1 MAGGAMTAALTT
13 VKWTVDAYHRMVDAG
28 ILADVRAELLWGDV
42 VERAPEGQPHAHLSS
57 SGADYIRAV
66 LGGRVKV
73 REAKPITLANRSE
86 PEPDI
91 AVVQD
96 LGDVYLEHHPF
107 AENVFWLVEYADA
120 SLKKD
125 LESKPLLY
133 GEAGIV
139 EYWVVNLRRMELV
152 VFTQPEN
159 GRYQCQKILTEGRI
173 SPVMFPQVSLAVNQ
187 FIRR

>member
-1 MAGGAMTAALTT
+1 MRAELLPSGTSSLGVEMIAALTP
-13 VKWTVDAYHRMVDAG
+13 VKWSVEDYHRMIDAG
-28 ILADVRAELLWGDV
+28 ILTNRRAELLWGEIV
-42 VERAPEGQPHAHLSS
+42 AMALEGKPHTHLSS
-57 SGADYIRAV
+57 NGADYIRDQLA
-66 LGGRVKV
+66 GSVKV
-73 REAKPITLANRSE
+73 REEKPITLGNASE
-86 PEPDI
+86 SEPDI
-91 AVVQD
+91 AIVQD
-96 LGDVYLEHHPF
+96 LGDAYLEHHPF

-159 GRYQCQKILTEGRI
+159 GR
-173 SPVMFPQVSLAVNQ
+173 
-187 FIRR
+187 

>member
-1 MAGGAMTAALTT
+1 MTVSLTP
-13 VKWTVDAYHRMVDAG
+13 VKWSVDDYHRMIDAG
-28 ILADVRAELLWGDV
+28 ILTNRKAELLWGEIV
-42 VERAPEGQPHAHLSS
+42 AMAPEGKPHAHLSS
-57 SGADYIRAV
+57 NGADYIREQLA
-66 LGGRVKV
+66 GQAKV
-73 REAKPITLANRSE
+73 REAKPITLADASE

-133 GEAGIV
+133 AEAGIP
-139 EYWVVNLRRMELV
+139 EYWVVNLKRMELV

-159 GRYQCQKILTEGRI
+159 GCYQRQQTLTEGRV
-173 SPVMFPQVSLAVNQ
+173 SPVMFPQVSLAVNR

>member
-1 MAGGAMTAALTT
+1 MNVSVAG
-13 VKWTVDAYHRMVDAG
+13 
-28 ILADVRAELLWGDV
+28 
-42 VERAPEGQPHAHLSS
+42 S
-57 SGADYIRAV
+57 
-66 LGGRVKV
+66 VKV
-73 REAKPITLANRSE
+73 RQEKPITLGNASE
-86 PEPDI
+86 SEPDI
-91 AVVQD
+91 AIVQD
-96 LGDVYLEHHPF
+96 LGDAYLEHHPF

-159 GRYQCQKILTEGRI
+159 GR
-173 SPVMFPQVSLAVNQ
+173 
-187 FIRR
+187 